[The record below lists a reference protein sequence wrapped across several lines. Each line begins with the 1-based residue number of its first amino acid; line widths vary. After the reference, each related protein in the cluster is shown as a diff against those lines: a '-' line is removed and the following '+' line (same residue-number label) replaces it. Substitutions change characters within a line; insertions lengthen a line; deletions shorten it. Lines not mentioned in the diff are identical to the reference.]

1 MKISDRKSQVVWYS
15 HLFQNFPQLIVI
27 HTVKGFGI
35 VNKADVFLELSCFFD
50 DPADVGNCYGGI
62 FICQKKNEKF
72 TEDMGYAC
80 VYRRVCDL
88 MIREL

>member
-1 MKISDRKSQVVWYS
+1 MVCCY
-15 HLFQNFPQLIVI
+15 HLLRNFPQFVVI
-27 HTVKGFGI
+27 HTVEGFGL
-35 VNKADVFLELSCFFD
+35 VNKAEVDIFLKLSFFFD